1 MKEVVETL
9 TIHKPSLF
17 ADGKPDIF
25 YGLSNSVH
33 VMSFVYNITH
43 YELQFSKLDSSL
55 DLIIHISIIYTYKNC
70 KDRMKVLF
78 STVFFVLLF

>member
-25 YGLSNSVH
+25 YGLSSSVH

-43 YELQFSKLDSSL
+43 Y
-55 DLIIHISIIYTYKNC
+55 
-70 KDRMKVLF
+70 
-78 STVFFVLLF
+78 